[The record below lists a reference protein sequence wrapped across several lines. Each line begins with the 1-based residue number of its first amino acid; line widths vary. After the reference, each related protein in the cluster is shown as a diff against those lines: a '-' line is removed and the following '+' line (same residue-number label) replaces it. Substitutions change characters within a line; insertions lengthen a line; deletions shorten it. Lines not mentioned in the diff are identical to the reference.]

1 MFSLVD
7 ISYKIPLLRASD
19 HCVSE
24 KLVLALPTGA
34 CGEDDGGGGDDDFR
48 CARQGAIVTEP
59 VRVLSG
65 IGIKF
70 LMNEGVSDPFAR
82 SNPIANTE
90 F

>member
-1 MFSLVD
+1 MSWP
-7 ISYKIPLLRASD
+7 SPL
-19 HCVSE
+19 
-24 KLVLALPTGA
+24 GA
-34 CGEDDGGGGDDDFR
+34 CGEEDGGDDDDDFR

-65 IGIKF
+65 IGIKIKF

-90 F
+90 FLK